1 MNQVEISTNKN
12 KENNKKK
19 VSPLTENVGPSLNNL
34 KINNDK
40 INGQNSSET
49 KKMGIL
55 RTESLVI

>member
-40 INGQNSSET
+40 ING
-49 KKMGIL
+49 
-55 RTESLVI
+55 

>member
-55 RTESLVI
+55 RTENLVI